1 MSDEF
6 SFLFAF
12 YGLLLG
18 LAVTEIVAGFSR
30 AYDER
35 AARPLGVI
43 APLFAVLLFL
53 DLITFWVSA
62 WEWRALNSV
71 EFAHAVG
78 AAVVAL
84 LYYFAATQVF
94 PKEGDVDTLT
104 DHILQHRR
112 PVVFCVIVSNI
123 ISLIPTLGEALA
135 QNVPTLEVAAWIA
148 ANLLY
153 YAALILA
160 ATARSRR
167 VIIVTLVLLIAYV
180 TGATLFLT

>member
-35 AARPLGVI
+35 AVRPLGVM

-104 DHILQHRR
+104 NHILQHRR
-112 PVVFCVIVSNI
+112 AVVFCVIVSNVI
-123 ISLIPTLGEALA
+123 ALIPTLASALEARA
-135 QNVPTLEVAAWIA
+135 TAAELGAWMA
-148 ANLLY
+148 ANLIY

-160 ATARSRR
+160 ATARSHR
-167 VIIVTLVLLIAYV
+167 VILATLVLLIAYV
-180 TGATLFLT
+180 TGATLVMG

>member
-43 APLFAVLLFL
+43 APLFAILLFL

-62 WEWRALNSV
+62 WEWRALNTV
-71 EFAHAVG
+71 EFAHAVA

-104 DHILQHRR
+104 SHILQHRR

-123 ISLIPTLGEALA
+123 ISLIPTFASAVEVRAPLLD
-135 QNVPTLEVAAWIA
+135 VAAWMA
-148 ANLLY
+148 VNLVY
-153 YAALILA
+153 YGALILA
-160 ATARSRR
+160 ATARSHR
-167 VIIVTLVLLIAYV
+167 VIIGTLVLLIAYV
-180 TGATLFLT
+180 SGATLFLG

>member
-43 APLFAVLLFL
+43 APLFAILLFL

-62 WEWRALNSV
+62 WEWRALNTV
-71 EFAHAVG
+71 EFAHAVA

-104 DHILQHRR
+104 NHILQHRR

-123 ISLIPTLGEALA
+123 IALIPTLISAIETRVALMELGGWM
-135 QNVPTLEVAAWIA
+135 VV
-148 ANLLY
+148 NLVY
-153 YAALILA
+153 YGALILA
-160 ATARSRR
+160 ATARSHR
-167 VIIVTLVLLIAYV
+167 VIIATLVLVIAYV
-180 TGATLFLT
+180 SGATLLLG

>member
-1 MSDEF
+1 LSDEF

-43 APLFAVLLFL
+43 APLFAILLFL

-62 WEWRALNSV
+62 WEWRALNTV
-71 EFAHAVG
+71 EFAHAVA

-104 DHILQHRR
+104 NHILQHRR
-112 PVVFCVIVSNI
+112 PVVFCVIISNI
-123 ISLIPTLGEALA
+123 IALIPTLISAIETRVALMELGGWM
-135 QNVPTLEVAAWIA
+135 VV
-148 ANLLY
+148 NLVY
-153 YAALILA
+153 YGALILA
-160 ATARSRR
+160 ATARSHR
-167 VIIVTLVLLIAYV
+167 VIIATLVLLIAYIS
-180 TGATLFLT
+180 GATLLLG